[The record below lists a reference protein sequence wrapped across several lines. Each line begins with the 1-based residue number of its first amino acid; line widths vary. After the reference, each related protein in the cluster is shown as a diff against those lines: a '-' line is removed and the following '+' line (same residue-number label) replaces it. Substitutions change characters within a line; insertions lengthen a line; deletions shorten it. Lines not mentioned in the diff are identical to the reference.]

1 MTAPT
6 PPTDGRRAAG
16 APAIRPGGAHDGAH
30 DGAAAALVRDY
41 GDPAAEYSALRAG
54 ALLVD
59 RSHRDRWTLR
69 GPRAREMLTGLV
81 TNDVVALAPGQGQYA
96 AALTPKGK
104 ILADVR
110 VLAVD
115 AGTAATPV
123 ADDGAASW
131 LDDAALL
138 IDVPS
143 RAAEGWGAMLRKFL
157 NPRVVPYT
165 RVTEQVR
172 AFGLYGL
179 HARDALAATFGTPPS
194 ALAQLPP
201 YAHATLVVGGT
212 TLLVVRVPDL
222 GLDGFE
228 VLVPTNAFDATW
240 ARVASAMPGI
250 VAGGEVAYGIARVE
264 AGYPEWGLDI
274 DDGTIPQEANLDE
287 LRAISYTKGCYTGQE
302 VVARVHFR
310 GHVNRHLRGLAYP
323 PEGSVVPRGAQLL
336 DESGKVVGD
345 VRTSALSPRLGG
357 VALGMVRREV
367 PLGAT
372 LVARWPD
379 DGGSREVAPDPG
391 EGEDPTTTLFPERRA
406 TERAVTVGTL
416 PFPL

>member
-16 APAIRPGGAHDGAH
+16 APAIRPGGALDGAPP
-30 DGAAAALVRDY
+30 ALVRDY
-41 GDPAAEYSALRAG
+41 GDPAAEYAALRAG

-69 GPRAREMLTGLV
+69 GPKAREMLTGLV

-115 AGTAATPV
+115 AGAASTPV
-123 ADDGAASW
+123 AGDGAGSW
-131 LDDAALL
+131 LDDVALL
-138 IDVPS
+138 VDVPS
-143 RAAEGWGAMLRKFL
+143 RAADGWGAMLRKFL
-157 NPRVVPYT
+157 NPRTAPYA
-165 RVTEQVR
+165 RITEQVR

-194 ALAQLPP
+194 ALAQLAP
-201 YAHATLVVGGT
+201 YAHATLIVGGT

-228 VLVPTNAFDATW
+228 VLVPADAFDATW
-240 ARVASAMPGI
+240 ERVATAVPGI

-323 PEGSVVPRGAQLL
+323 PAGSVVPRGAQLL

-372 LVARWPD
+372 LLARWPD
-379 DGGSREVAPDPG
+379 DGGSREVAPEPDQD
-391 EGEDPTTTLFPERRA
+391 EDATAEPFPERRM

>member
-16 APAIRPGGAHDGAH
+16 ASAIRPIEGARDGSAP
-30 DGAAAALVRDY
+30 ALVRDY
-41 GDPAAEYSALRAG
+41 GDPAAEYAALRAG

-59 RSHRDRWTLR
+59 RTHRDRWTLR
-69 GPRAREMLTGLV
+69 GPKAREALTGLV
-81 TNDVVALAPGQGQYA
+81 TNDIVSLAPGQGHYA

-115 AGTAATPV
+115 AAAAATPV
-123 ADDGAASW
+123 AGDGAGSW
-131 LDDAALL
+131 LDGVALVV
-138 IDVPS
+138 DVPA
-143 RAAEGWGAMLRKFL
+143 RAAEGWGAMLRKYL
-157 NPRVVPYT
+157 NPRVAPYA

-172 AFGLYGL
+172 AFGLYGT
-179 HARDALAATFGTPPS
+179 HARDALAAAFGTPPS
-194 ALAQLPP
+194 ALGQLAP
-201 YAHATLVVGGT
+201 YAHATLVAHGT
-212 TLLVVRVPDL
+212 PLLVVRVPDL

-228 VLVPTNAFDATW
+228 VLVPAEAFDATW
-240 ARVASAMPGI
+240 ARVASAAPGI

-323 PEGSVVPRGAQLL
+323 PDGTVIPRGAQLL

-367 PLGAT
+367 PLGTT
-372 LVARWPD
+372 LLARWPA
-379 DGGSREVAPDPG
+379 DGGSREIAPDPDD
-391 EGEDPTTTLFPERRA
+391 EATALPFPERPM
-406 TERAVTVGTL
+406 TERPVTVGTL